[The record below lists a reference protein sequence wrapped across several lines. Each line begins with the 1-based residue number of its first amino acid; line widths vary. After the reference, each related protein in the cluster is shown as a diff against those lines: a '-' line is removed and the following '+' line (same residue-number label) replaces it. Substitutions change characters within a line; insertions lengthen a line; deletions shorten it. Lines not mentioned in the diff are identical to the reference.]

1 MIQQERGNS
10 GTMGTVIGIATL
22 ALLAVI
28 IYFVLKGFIW
38 FIFAFAWAFLIIAAL
53 LDYKVIINFGKR
65 LIALFKS
72 NALYGI
78 GATALSVLLYPFLFF
93 ILMLRAI
100 GSKFVKR
107 IGFDLNDPL
116 GASQEETQYTDYEE
130 IMDEELE
137 LKEIEFRKRNR

>member
-1 MIQQERGNS
+1 
-10 GTMGTVIGIATL
+10 
-22 ALLAVI
+22 
-28 IYFVLKGFIW
+28 
-38 FIFAFAWAFLIIAAL
+38 
-53 LDYKVIINFGKR
+53 
-65 LIALFKS
+65 
-72 NALYGI
+72 
-78 GATALSVLLYPFLFF
+78 
-93 ILMLRAI
+93 MLRAI